1 MNGDS
6 VLDMLILP
14 LLEMSGVVQCTET
27 LVSVST
33 DGESVAVQVRVKGV
47 PSYSGPVETLTDTT
61 GVGTA
66 GMECM
71 WISCYNEKVLLTSDS
86 DTYGR

>member
-1 MNGDS
+1 
-6 VLDMLILP
+6 MLILSP
-14 LLEMSGVVQCTET
+14 LEMSGVVQCTET
-27 LVSVST
+27 LVS
-33 DGESVAVQVRVKGV
+33 DAASVAVQVRVKGV
-47 PSYSGPVETLTDTT
+47 PSYIGPVETLTDTT

>member
-1 MNGDS
+1 M
-6 VLDMLILP
+6 ILSP
-14 LLEMSGVVQCTET
+14 LAMSGVVQCTET

-33 DGESVAVQVRVKGV
+33 DAASVAVQVRVNGV
-47 PSYSGPVETLTDTT
+47 PSYSGPVETLTDTA

>member
-1 MNGDS
+1 
-6 VLDMLILP
+6 MLILSP
-14 LLEMSGVVQCTET
+14 LEMSGVVHCTET

-33 DGESVAVQVRVKGV
+33 DAASVAVQVRVKGV
-47 PSYSGPVETLTDTT
+47 PSYMETLTDTT

>member
-1 MNGDS
+1 
-6 VLDMLILP
+6 MLILSP
-14 LLEMSGVVQCTET
+14 LEMLGVVHCTEI

-33 DGESVAVQVRVKGV
+33 DAASVAVQVRVKGV
-47 PSYSGPVETLTDTT
+47 LSYSGAAARLTDTA

>member
-1 MNGDS
+1 M
-6 VLDMLILP
+6 
-14 LLEMSGVVQCTET
+14 
-27 LVSVST
+27 
-33 DGESVAVQVRVKGV
+33 AVQVRVKGV
-47 PSYSGPVETLTDTT
+47 PSYIGPVETLTDTT

-66 GMECM
+66 GMKCM

>member
-1 MNGDS
+1 M
-6 VLDMLILP
+6 
-14 LLEMSGVVQCTET
+14 
-27 LVSVST
+27 
-33 DGESVAVQVRVKGV
+33 QVRVKGV
-47 PSYSGPVETLTDTT
+47 PSYSGPVGTLTDTA